1 MSEQPKTPDIEKLFA
16 QVKTLRAE
24 NAALKTVLARDHA
37 NPVENSKRLRMLEA
51 AILAFPVG
59 FQLFDGD
66 DRLVIKNNR
75 MLLFDD
81 AGIRDHIGV
90 KYDDY
95 MRFGVEVGN
104 YPEAKDRVEEFV
116 AERVGIH
123 HNPSDKAV
131 FRRGDGRSILI
142 EKRILDDGSVVGA
155 FTNVTELVETR
166 TLLNVAEENYQRILE
181 RVGEGTFRTS
191 RDGHQLQAN
200 PALVELNGYETEE
213 ELLAAVNDIAGEWYV
228 EPGRRDEFVRHIEE
242 HGSVENFESEV
253 YRHKTREKIWV
264 SENAYL
270 VRDDAGQTLYFE
282 GTVRDITARK
292 QVELENTRLLHEA
305 QTANRAKSQFLA
317 SMSHDLRTPLNS
329 ILGFSEL
336 MKDGIFGALGD
347 KRYDEYVNIVSKSG
361 RYLLSLI
368 DDILDV
374 SRIERG
380 EYVINPVEIDFQK
393 LIETIIVRVTSLDE
407 RISPDRFNVTI
418 PADAPLLC
426 ADERAITQILD
437 NVISNA
443 VKYSRN
449 DGAIDVTWGLDG
461 NGRKRLSVQ
470 DEGFGIPDDL
480 LHYVTEPFTQGTAR
494 DDLNPLIAKTGTG
507 VGLGLHIVTLLAKLH
522 GAEVEIDSKVD
533 AGTSVS
539 VVFPSL
545 AQASTDSLDTH

>member
-1 MSEQPKTPDIEKLFA
+1 MSEKSKTPDIEKLVA
-16 QVKTLRAE
+16 EVKGLRAE
-24 NAALKTVLARDHA
+24 NAALKTVLARDRSSSD
-37 NPVENSKRLRMLEA
+37 ENLKRLMMLEA

-66 DRLVIKNNR
+66 DRLVINNNR
-75 MLLFDD
+75 MILFDD
-81 AGIRDHIGV
+81 TGTRDQIGV

-104 YPEAKDRVEEFV
+104 YPEAEGRTEEFI
-116 AERVGIH
+116 AERLGIH

-142 EKRILDDGSVVGA
+142 EKRILEDGSVVGA
-155 FTNVTELVETR
+155 FTNVTELVETQ
-166 TLLNVAEENYQRILE
+166 TLLSEAEANYQRIFE
-181 RVGEGTFRTS
+181 RVGEGIFRTS
-191 RDGHQLQAN
+191 RDGRLLQAN

-213 ELLAAVNDIAGEWYV
+213 ELLAAINDIAMEWYV
-228 EPGRRDEFVRHIEE
+228 EPDRRDEFIRIIEE

-253 YRHKTREKIWV
+253 YRHKTREEIWV

-270 VRDDAGQTLYFE
+270 VCDEAGQPLYFD

-292 QVELENTRLLHEA
+292 QAEIENNRLLHEA
-305 QTANRAKSQFLA
+305 QTANLAKSQFLA
-317 SMSHDLRTPLNS
+317 NMSHDLRTPLNS

-336 MKDGIFGALGD
+336 MEDGIFGALGD

-380 EYVINPVEIDFQK
+380 EYVINPVAIDFQK
-393 LIETIIVRVTSLDE
+393 LIETIIVRLTSLDNG
-407 RISPDRFNVTI
+407 ISPDRFIVAVS
-418 PADAPLLC
+418 ADAPVLL

-443 VKYSRN
+443 VKYSKN
-449 DGAIDVTWGLDG
+449 DGAINITWGLDG
-461 NGRKRLSVQ
+461 GGRKRLSVQ
-470 DEGFGIPDDL
+470 DEGFGIPADL
-480 LHYVTEPFTQGTAR
+480 LQYVMEPFTQGTAR
-494 DDLNPLIAKTGTG
+494 DDPNPLIARTGTG
-507 VGLGLHIVTLLAKLH
+507 VGLGLHIVSLLAKLH

-539 VVFPSL
+539 VLFP
-545 AQASTDSLDTH
+545 